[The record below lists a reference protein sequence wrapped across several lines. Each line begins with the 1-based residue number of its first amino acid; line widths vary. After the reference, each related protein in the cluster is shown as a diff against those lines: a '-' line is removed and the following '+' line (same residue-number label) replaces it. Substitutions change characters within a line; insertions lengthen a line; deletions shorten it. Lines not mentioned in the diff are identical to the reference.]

1 MIIIPNIVWDFLYLQ
16 KTKKMKSQFLLDS
29 TITFLNHGS
38 FGACPKPIFEE
49 YQRLQLELEK
59 EPVYF
64 IQKKQAEYLKMAK
77 ERLAK
82 YIGCNT
88 NDFFFT
94 PNPTFAVNTIMRS
107 LDLKAGDEILST
119 NHEYGAMDRTWN
131 FYCKKSGAKY
141 IRQNISLPV
150 VSKEQILE
158 EFWRGYTS
166 KTKIVFLNQISS
178 ATALI
183 FPVKEICD
191 KAREL
196 GLITIIDGAHVPG
209 QMDLD
214 ITDLNPDFYTGTL
227 HKWMLAPK
235 GSSFLYV
242 KKDFQQML
250 DPLVVGWGYE
260 SVAPGESQFLDY
272 QEFQGTRDISAF
284 LCAPKVI
291 DFLEENDW
299 KSKAKECRRIVR
311 NNYQRFCDLLNTKP
325 ICPITSEFLVQM
337 ASIPVNTTNPVAL
350 KELLFNKYKIEI
362 PIIPLNGNY
371 FIRYSINAYNSQ
383 EDLDIL
389 YNALQDIMATTDLIG
404 V

>member
-1 MIIIPNIVWDFLYLQ
+1 
-16 KTKKMKSQFLLDS
+16 MKSQFLLDKS
-29 TITFLNHGS
+29 ITFLNHGS

-49 YQRLQLELEK
+49 YQRFQLELET

-64 IQKKQAEYLKMAK
+64 IQKKSAEYLKIAR
-77 ERLAK
+77 ERLSK
-82 YIGCNT
+82 YVGCQSV
-88 NDFFFT
+88 DLFFT
-94 PNPTFAVNTIMRS
+94 PNPTFAINTIMRS
-107 LDLKAGDEILST
+107 LNMKEGDEILTT

-158 EFWRGYTS
+158 EFWSGYTS
-166 KTKIVFLNQISS
+166 KTKIVFLNHISS
-178 ATALI
+178 CTALI
-183 FPVKEICD
+183 FPIKEICD

-209 QMDLD
+209 QIDLD
-214 ITDLNPDFYTGTL
+214 IAELNPDFYTGTL

-242 KKDFQQML
+242 KKSFQEML
-250 DPLVVGWGYE
+250 DPLIVGWGYE
-260 SVAPGESQFLDY
+260 SVSPGESQFLDY
-272 QEFQGTRDISAF
+272 QEYQGTRDISAF
-284 LCAPKVI
+284 LCTPKVI

-299 KSKAKECRRIVR
+299 KTISKECKQLVFD
-311 NNYQRFCDLLNTKP
+311 NYQRFCDLLNTQP
-325 ICPITSEFLVQM
+325 ICPISEIFMGQM
-337 ASIPVNTTNPVAL
+337 ASIPIKTSNPVKL
-350 KELLFNKYKIEI
+350 KELLFDQYKIEI
-362 PIIPLNGNY
+362 PVMPLNGNY

-383 EDLDIL
+383 EDLDVL
-389 YNALQDIMATTDLIG
+389 YKALKDIIKTTDLLE

>member
-1 MIIIPNIVWDFLYLQ
+1 
-16 KTKKMKSQFLLDS
+16 MKSQFLLDPN
-29 TITFLNHGS
+29 ITFLNHGS

-49 YQRLQLELEK
+49 YQRFQMELET

-64 IQKKQAEYLKMAK
+64 IQKKAAGYLKIAK

-82 YIGCNT
+82 YINCNA

-107 LDLKAGDEILST
+107 LHLESGDEILST
-119 NHEYGAMDRTWN
+119 NHEYGAMDRIWN
-131 FYCKKSGAKY
+131 FYCKKSGAKF

-158 EFWRGYTS
+158 EFWSGYTS

-178 ATALI
+178 CTALI

-209 QMDLD
+209 QIDLD
-214 ITDLNPDFYTGTL
+214 IRDLNPDFYTGTL

-242 KKDFQQML
+242 KKSFQEML
-250 DPLVVGWGYE
+250 DPLIVGWGYE
-260 SVAPGESQFLDY
+260 SVSPGESQFLDY
-272 QEFQGTRDISAF
+272 QEYQGTRDISAF

-291 DFLEENDW
+291 DFLEDNNW
-299 KSKAKECRRIVR
+299 KTKAKECRNIVL
-311 NNYQRFCDLLNTKP
+311 NNYKRFCDLLNAEP
-325 ICPITSEFLVQM
+325 LCPITEEFLVQM
-337 ASIPVNTTNPVAL
+337 ASIPVKTSNPTAL
-350 KELLFNKYKIEI
+350 KDLLFDKYKIEI
-362 PIIPLNGNY
+362 PVMPLNGNY
-371 FIRYSINAYNSQ
+371 FLRYSINAYNSQ

-389 YNALQDIMATTDLIG
+389 YKALEDIIATTDLLE

>member
-1 MIIIPNIVWDFLYLQ
+1 
-16 KTKKMKSQFLLDS
+16 MKAQFLLDKN
-29 TITFLNHGS
+29 ITFLNHGS

-49 YQRLQLELEK
+49 YQRFQLELEN

-64 IQKKQAEYLKMAK
+64 FLKKQKEYLDLAK
-77 ERLAK
+77 ESLAA
-82 YIGCNT
+82 YIGCNA

-94 PNPTFAVNTIMRS
+94 PNPTFAINTIMRS
-107 LDLKAGDEILST
+107 LDLNAGDEILST
-119 NHEYGAMDRTWN
+119 NHEYGAMDRTWR

-150 VSKEQILE
+150 VSKEQMLE
-158 EFWRGYTS
+158 EFWSGYTS
-166 KTKIVFLNQISS
+166 KTKIIFLNQISS
-178 ATALI
+178 CTALI

-196 GLITIIDGAHVPG
+196 GLITIIDGAHVAG
-209 QMDLD
+209 QLDLN
-214 ITDLNPDFYTGTL
+214 IKELNPDFYTGTL

-242 KKDFQQML
+242 KKDFQEML

-260 SVAPGESQFLDY
+260 SVIPGESQFLDY

-284 LCAPKVI
+284 LCTPKVI
-291 DFLEENDW
+291 AFLEKNNW
-299 KSKAKECRRIVR
+299 KDKAKKCRKLVLD
-311 NNYQRFCDLLNTKP
+311 NYQRFCNLLGTQP
-325 ICPITSEFLVQM
+325 ICPVTDEFLVQM
-337 ASIPVNTTNPVAL
+337 ASIPIQTSSPIAL

-362 PIIPLNGNY
+362 PVMPLNGNY
-371 FIRYSINAYNSQ
+371 FLRYSINAYNSQ
-383 EDLDIL
+383 QDLDIL
-389 YNALQDIMATTDLIG
+389 YKALEDIIKTTDLLE

>member
-1 MIIIPNIVWDFLYLQ
+1 
-16 KTKKMKSQFLLDS
+16 MKSQFLLDKN
-29 TITFLNHGS
+29 ITFLNHGS

-49 YQRLQLELEK
+49 YQRLQLELEN

-64 IQKKQAEYLKMAK
+64 IQKKQAEYLKIAK
-77 ERLAK
+77 EKLAK
-82 YIGCNT
+82 YIGCNA

-94 PNPTFAVNTIMRS
+94 PNPTFAINTIMRS
-107 LDLKAGDEILST
+107 LNLVAGDEILTT
-119 NHEYGAMDRTWN
+119 NQEYGAMDRTWN

-158 EFWRGYTS
+158 EFWSGYTS

-196 GLITIIDGAHVPG
+196 GLITIIDGAHVAG

-214 ITDLNPDFYTGTL
+214 ITELNPDFYTGTL

-242 KKDFQQML
+242 KKDFQEML

-272 QEFQGTRDISAF
+272 QEFQGTREISAF
-284 LCAPKVI
+284 LCTPKVI

-299 KSKAKECRRIVR
+299 RTKAKECRSIVL

-325 ICPITSEFLVQM
+325 ICPITEDFLVQM
-337 ASIPVNTTNPVAL
+337 ASIPVNTSNPVAL

-362 PIIPLNGNY
+362 PVMPLNGNY

-389 YNALQDIMATTDLIG
+389 YKALEDIIATTDLIE

>member
-1 MIIIPNIVWDFLYLQ
+1 
-16 KTKKMKSQFLLDS
+16 MKSQFLLDS
-29 TITFLNHGS
+29 NITFLNHGS

-49 YQRLQLELEK
+49 YQRFQMELET

-64 IQKKQAEYLKMAK
+64 IQKKAAGYLKIAK

-82 YIGCNT
+82 YINCNA

-107 LDLKAGDEILST
+107 LHLESGDEILST
-119 NHEYGAMDRTWN
+119 NHEYGAMDRIWN
-131 FYCKKSGAKY
+131 FYCKKSGAKF

-158 EFWRGYTS
+158 EFWSGYTS

-178 ATALI
+178 CTALI

-209 QMDLD
+209 QIDLD
-214 ITDLNPDFYTGTL
+214 IRDLNPDFYTGTL

-242 KKDFQQML
+242 KKSFQEML
-250 DPLVVGWGYE
+250 DPLIVGWGYE
-260 SVAPGESQFLDY
+260 SVSPGESQFLDY
-272 QEFQGTRDISAF
+272 QEYQGTRDISAF

-291 DFLEENDW
+291 DFLEDNNW
-299 KSKAKECRRIVR
+299 KTKAKECRNIVL
-311 NNYQRFCDLLNTKP
+311 NNYKRFCDLLNAEP
-325 ICPITSEFLVQM
+325 LCPITEEFLVQM
-337 ASIPVNTTNPVAL
+337 ASIPVKTSNPTAL
-350 KELLFNKYKIEI
+350 KDLLFDKYKIEI
-362 PIIPLNGNY
+362 PVMPLNGNY
-371 FIRYSINAYNSQ
+371 FLRYSINAYNSQ

-389 YNALQDIMATTDLIG
+389 YKALEDIIATTDLLE

>member
-1 MIIIPNIVWDFLYLQ
+1 
-16 KTKKMKSQFLLDS
+16 MKSQFLLDP

-49 YQRLQLELEK
+49 YQRLQLELEN

-64 IQKKQAEYLKMAK
+64 IQKKQAAFLKVAK

-82 YIGCNT
+82 FVGCNA

-94 PNPTFAVNTIMRS
+94 PNPTFAINTIMRS
-107 LDLKAGDEILST
+107 LHLEDGDEILTT

-131 FYCKKSGAKY
+131 FYCKNSGAKY

-158 EFWRGYTS
+158 EFWSGHTS
-166 KTKIVFLNQISS
+166 RTKIIFLNQISS
-178 ATALI
+178 CTALI
-183 FPVKEICD
+183 FPIKEICD

-209 QMDLD
+209 QMDLNL
-214 ITDLNPDFYTGTL
+214 TELNPDFYTGTL

-242 KKDFQQML
+242 KKSFQEML
-250 DPLVVGWGYE
+250 DPLIVGWGYE
-260 SVAPGESQFLDY
+260 SVSPGECQFLDY
-272 QEFQGTRDISAF
+272 QDYQGTRDISSF
-284 LCAPKVI
+284 LTTPKVI
-291 DFLEENDW
+291 EFLEKNNW
-299 KSKAKECRRIVR
+299 KSIAKQSKAIVLG
-311 NNYQRFCDLLNTKP
+311 NYQRFCDLLHTQP
-325 ICPITSEFLVQM
+325 LCPISEEFLVQM
-337 ASIPVNTTNPVAL
+337 ASIPVKTTNPIGL
-350 KELLFNKYKIEI
+350 KELLFTKYKIEI
-362 PIIPLNGNY
+362 PVMPLNGNY
-371 FIRYSINAYNSQ
+371 FLRYSINAYNSQ

-389 YNALQDIMATTDLIG
+389 YRALQDIIATTDLIEI
-404 V
+404 

>member
-1 MIIIPNIVWDFLYLQ
+1 
-16 KTKKMKSQFLLDS
+16 MKSQFLLDP

-38 FGACPKPIFEE
+38 FGACPKLIFEE
-49 YQRLQLELEK
+49 YQRFQLELEK
-59 EPVYF
+59 EPVQF
-64 IQKKQAEYLKMAK
+64 LLKKQREYLYIAK
-77 ERLAK
+77 ERLAN
-82 YIGCNT
+82 YIECDS

-94 PNPTFAVNTIMRS
+94 PNPTFAINTIMRS
-107 LDLKAGDEILST
+107 LDLNEGDEILTT

-131 FYCKKSGAKY
+131 FYCKKAGIKY

-158 EFWRGYTS
+158 EFWSGYNE
-166 KTKIVFLNQISS
+166 KTKIVFLNHISS
-178 ATALI
+178 ATALV
-183 FPVKEICD
+183 FPVKEICE

-209 QMDLD
+209 QMDLN
-214 ITDLNPDFYTGTL
+214 IMDLNPDFYTGTL

-242 KKDFQQML
+242 KKNFQDML

-284 LCAPKVI
+284 LCTPKVI
-291 DFLEENDW
+291 EFLEKNNW
-299 KSKAKECRRIVR
+299 KLQAKECRKLVLE
-311 NNYQRFCDLLNTKP
+311 NYQRFCDLLKTNP
-325 ICPITSEFLVQM
+325 ICPISEEFMVQM
-337 ASIPVNTTNPVAL
+337 ASIPINTSNPVEL
-350 KELLFNKYKIEI
+350 KEVLYIKYKIEI
-362 PIIPLNGNY
+362 PILPLNGNFY
-371 FIRYSINAYNSQ
+371 IRYSINAYNSQ
-383 EDLDIL
+383 EDLDVL
-389 YNALQDIMATTDLIG
+389 YAALQDIIETTNLLE